1 MPNENSMLLEISAVP
16 TAFKAADTQVGLL
29 GFTGP
34 IWHVFLSHD
43 QIQTLNGPGGQLA
56 VGALPPPYD
65 AAVEAVIGY
74 VALIDEIGGNRGVDV
89 TGVIG
94 TQGVIVTPQE
104 LGAYGWLVKGTAIAI
119 AAGETIANFVMK
131 VASVVPAVAKGVC
144 STPGIITLLATGGNL
159 PIAAVVGL
167 LNGIF
172 GKHDATDTTAG
183 AVKADQPSIG
193 GQETFVLIGVG
204 KGNDQVA
211 LLSWQGFFSAQQ
223 GGGAQVYANRAV
235 ASIWETW
242 TLLRNSDGTVSF
254 RTFDNQH
261 YLGTSSI
268 PDHSCFADQTQNSPG
283 GWCRFKMQD
292 LGGGHVALKT
302 VYGQYVTVWKNA
314 SSRS

>member
-1 MPNENSMLLEISAVP
+1 MEKENTMLLTIPALP
-16 TAFKAADTQVGLL
+16 GMFKADDTQPGLL
-29 GFTGP
+29 SHTGP

-56 VGALPPPYD
+56 VGLLPPPYD

-74 VALIDEIGGNRGVDV
+74 VALIDEIGGNRGVDI

-94 TQGVIVTPQE
+94 IQGVIVTPQA
-104 LGAYGWLVKGTAIAI
+104 LGAYGWLVKGASVAI

-131 VASVVPAVAKGVC
+131 VASVVPDVAKGVC

-167 LNGIF
+167 VSGIF
-172 GKHDATDTTAG
+172 GKHDTDTTPG
-183 AVKADQPSIG
+183 AVKANQSSIG
-193 GQETFVLIGVG
+193 GQEAFVLIGVG
-204 KGNDQVA
+204 KGNDQIT

-268 PDHSCFADQTQNSPG
+268 PDHSCWADQTQNSPG
-283 GWCRFKMQD
+283 GWCRFTMQD
-292 LGGGHVALKT
+292 LGSGHVALKT
-302 VYGQYVTVWKNA
+302 VYGTYVTVFKNA